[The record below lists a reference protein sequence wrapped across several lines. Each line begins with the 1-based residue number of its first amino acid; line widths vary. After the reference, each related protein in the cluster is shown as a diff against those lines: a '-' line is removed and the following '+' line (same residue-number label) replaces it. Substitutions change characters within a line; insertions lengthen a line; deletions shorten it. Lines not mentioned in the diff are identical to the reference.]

1 MPYTAVIT
9 GATKGIGLA
18 ITQLFAAKGF
28 HLAITA
34 RTENDLEELARD
46 LREKFPEIKVIAK
59 PTDLADRSQVIQF
72 IELVNNTWP
81 SVDVLIN
88 NAGIFLQGELLSEPE
103 DHLDLMMRVN
113 LHAPYQL
120 CRGFCPQMQ
129 AAGKGH
135 IFNICSV
142 ASQKVFP
149 GSGSY
154 ATTKFAL
161 LGMTKALRQELLA
174 SPIKVTAVLPG
185 ATWTAS
191 WEGATLPE
199 ERLMPASDIA
209 QALWDVWQLS
219 PRTVV
224 EELILRPQE
233 GDL

>member
-1 MPYTAVIT
+1 MAYTAVIT
-9 GATKGIGLA
+9 GATKGIGRA
-18 ITQLFAAKGF
+18 IAQLFAAQGF

-34 RTENDLEELARD
+34 RTDGDLKDLAEELRQ
-46 LREKFPEIKVIAK
+46 KYPEIKIIAK
-59 PTDLADRSQVIQF
+59 ATDLADRSQIAEF
-72 IELVNNTWP
+72 IDLVNNTWP
-81 SVDVLIN
+81 SIDVLIN
-88 NAGIFLQGELLSEPE
+88 NAGIFLQGELLSEP
-103 DHLDLMMRVN
+103 DLHLDQMMQVN
-113 LHAPYQL
+113 LHAPYLL
-120 CRGFCPQMQ
+120 CRGFAPQMVT
-129 AAGKGH
+129 AGKGH

-161 LGMTKALRQELLA
+161 LGFTKALRQELLA
-174 SPIKVTAVLPG
+174 SQVKVTAVLPG

-199 ERLMPASDIA
+199 ERLMPATDIA
-209 QALWDVWQLS
+209 QAIWDVWQLS

-224 EELILRPQE
+224 EELTLRPQK